1 MEVKTASASTSWFL
15 KAYARKVGALKTYQ
29 YIEFEK
35 KFDVGKGIFQIRK
48 FYLEKILEQSFYH
61 EN

>member
-1 MEVKTASASTSWFL
+1 MIFESIREKS
-15 KAYARKVGALKTYQ
+15 RRPKTYQ

-35 KFDVGKGIFQIRK
+35 KFEKGKGIFQIRK